1 MRFPVPIIARGLRG
15 SRGVAHRRP
24 ASFAPAKRKEARQT
38 SDLVFYGANE
48 RIRTADLRI
57 TSALL
62 YQLSHVGARTLSSA
76 GMQYTQPSG
85 NLQGIAVPH
94 QARTSPPVSARRRA
108 CGRFAE
114 APVRDRAAWEPLPP
128 TSRAAEVSVA
138 RSGRLGAARFGCAA
152 SDGAEKKRWPAEKG
166 GSAGHSLFGQRGCPG
181 CEQVQEGEGRPARRV
196 NERRLSIRFGRDSSR
211 FLCGGY
217 TFSRFSIAHYGIA
230 GSLPCRDILVIG
242 ALFWPLVSGA
252 SRPLLYIVLHFP
264 LSTLVPV

>member
-1 MRFPVPIIARGLRG
+1 MARALFQVQECSIPNRLATCKASPFLTKPAQVRPFPHVGGLAGGLRKRRCAIEPLG
-15 SRGVAHRRP
+15 SRSRRHRGR
-24 ASFAPAKRKEARQT
+24 REA
-38 SDLVFYGANE
+38 A
-48 RIRTADLRI
+48 
-57 TSALL
+57 
-62 YQLSHVGARTLSSA
+62 
-76 GMQYTQPSG
+76 
-85 NLQGIAVPH
+85 
-94 QARTSPPVSARRRA
+94 
-108 CGRFAE
+108 
-114 APVRDRAAWEPLPP
+114 
-128 TSRAAEVSVA
+128 VA

-152 SDGAEKKRWPAEKG
+152 SDGPEKKRWPAEKG